1 MVSVPFLGGCAC
13 GAIRYEC
20 TAPPLYMGNCH
31 CRDCQRETGSA
42 FAPTIGVAATAL
54 TITQGEPKYHTVTAD
69 SGNPVR
75 RGFCPECGSR
85 LFGDAATWPDFVTI
99 NAGSLDD
106 PSWYRPTIDIWTV
119 RAQPWEYMNPAIPKF
134 PHQPTEE
141 EMNKVLSTQ
150 QEDISC
156 PAS

>member
-1 MVSVPFLGGCAC
+1 MKGGLLMVSVPFLGGCAC

-54 TITQGEPKYHTVTAD
+54 AITQGEPKYHTVTAD

-75 RGFCPECGSR
+75 RGFYPEWFRGRCREIG
-85 LFGDAATWPDFVTI
+85 
-99 NAGSLDD
+99 
-106 PSWYRPTIDIWTV
+106 V
-119 RAQPWEYMNPAIPKF
+119 RG
-134 PHQPTEE
+134 
-141 EMNKVLSTQ
+141 VLEL
-150 QEDISC
+150 QE
-156 PAS
+156 